1 MIVYVIERG
10 EYSDRYVHAVVE
22 DEELAKKVVE
32 RLNEYY
38 AKDYEFKDASYTAYD
53 TNQFLNH
60 LNDVVAYYV
69 TFDEI
74 NFSAIA
80 LDCIDSYSCDVY
92 KKYKDIDRTM
102 YLGDDDK
109 RYGYKEQYIVFARDK
124 EHAIKIAQDMRM
136 KRLAEEQG
144 L

>member
-32 RLNEYY
+32 RLNEHY
-38 AKDYEFKDASYTAYD
+38 AKDYKYKDAQYTAYD
-53 TNQFLNH
+53 TNQFSHH

-69 TFDEI
+69 TYDEI
-74 NFSAIA
+74 NFSAEA
-80 LDCIDSYSCDVY
+80 LDCINSYSWDDVY
-92 KKYKDIDRTM
+92 EKYKDIDRTM

-109 RYGYKEQYIVFARDK
+109 RYGFSSGIPHRSHFNLSSLSGI
-124 EHAIKIAQDMRM
+124 AISAAGRT
-136 KRLAEEQG
+136 LS
-144 L
+144 